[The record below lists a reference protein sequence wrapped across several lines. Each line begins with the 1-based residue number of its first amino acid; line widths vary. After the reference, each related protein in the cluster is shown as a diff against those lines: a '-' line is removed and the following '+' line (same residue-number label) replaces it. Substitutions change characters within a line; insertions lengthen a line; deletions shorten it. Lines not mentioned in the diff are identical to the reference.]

1 MRDPLHP
8 VIQLIESRTGLAV
21 GSLLRGD
28 VAHIIERLAAGDVHT
43 WTQKLQSSGEDNPV
57 WQELLASF
65 TIGETYFM
73 RDALHFKLLREKL
86 LPPIILQ
93 RRQQGELRL
102 ALASVGCSTGE
113 EPYSLATTLHEF
125 LPDFDRWDITI
136 IGLDINAQALEQAR
150 RAVYRLW
157 SFRNTNE
164 TFLRRYFN
172 QHRDQYELRAD
183 IRQMVTFM
191 RGNIINPPQLPR
203 FDVIFCRNILLYFTA
218 EQVRQAEENLW
229 RCLNNDGWL
238 ILGSAE
244 ALRTRRDRWLITAFP
259 NAPLYQKTRK
269 RQTQT
274 LRTISTITKTR
285 PLVTLQD
292 TPTADCASAIHAIR
306 MGDLDHAERL
316 LGQILAETPKDP
328 HAHTLL
334 AFIFANRKAYPEALA
349 HLDSALKEDP
359 AYGDAH
365 YLRAVIH
372 NENGRQEV
380 TVKSLQAALYYQREH
395 LPSMLLLG
403 NLLVQKG
410 DLPRAHKLW
419 AKARDAASRLPED
432 VFISDF
438 SEVTAQQ
445 YIGLMNSQLDE

>member
-1 MRDPLHP
+1 MRDPLYS
-8 VIQLIESRTGLAV
+8 VIQLIENRTGLAV
-21 GSLLRGD
+21 GSLLRSD
-28 VAHIIERLAAGDVHT
+28 VAHIIERLAGGDIQS
-43 WTQKLQSSGEDNPV
+43 WAQKLQGSSEDNPV

-86 LPPIILQ
+86 LPPLILQ

-102 ALASVGCSTGE
+102 AIASVGCSTGE
-113 EPYSLATTLHEF
+113 EPYSIATTLHEF
-125 LPDFDRWDITI
+125 LPDFDRWEITI
-136 IGLDINAQALEQAR
+136 VGLDINAHALEQAR

-157 SFRNTNE
+157 SFRNTSE
-164 TFLRRYFN
+164 TFVRRYFN
-172 QHRDQYELRAD
+172 QHRDHYELRAD
-183 IRQMVTFM
+183 IRQMVTFA

-203 FDVIFCRNILLYFTA
+203 FDVIFCRNVLLYFTTD
-218 EQVRQAEENLW
+218 QVRQAEENLW
-229 RCLNNDGWL
+229 RCLNHDGWL
-238 ILGSAE
+238 VLGSAE
-244 ALRTRRDRWLITAFP
+244 ALRTRRDRWLITAIP

-274 LRTISTITKTR
+274 LRAISTITKTR
-285 PLVTLQD
+285 PLVSLDETAK
-292 TPTADCASAIHAIR
+292 ADCASAIQAIR
-306 MGDLDHAERL
+306 GGDLDHAERL

-359 AYGDAH
+359 SYGDAH

-372 NENGRQEV
+372 NENGRHDG

-410 DLPRAHKLW
+410 DLPRAHRLW
-419 AKARDAASRLPED
+419 TKARDAASKMPED
-432 VFISDF
+432 MFISDF